1 LISKTK
7 RKGVGGKLFPK
18 WVWAIAQLRRKL
30 RREKMFVLRDL
41 AILLAGLFIGFTF
54 ATMILYPQLENR
66 YKMGQKNGSISGGLR
81 VVRFLEKQFPKAGRA
96 NRSVPLEALSVKS
109 RTIEVYEINGV
120 RSLQVR

>member
-1 LISKTK
+1 
-7 RKGVGGKLFPK
+7 
-18 WVWAIAQLRRKL
+18 
-30 RREKMFVLRDL
+30 MFVLRDL

-96 NRSVPLEALSVKS
+96 NRLVPLEALSVKS